1 MHIHHGIR
9 GDSADADE
17 RYVKALCRQL
27 GVRYLAFHENVEQYA
42 KEQGLT
48 LEEAKQRLSENG
60 FSCRT
65 VGSGAEVTDQ
75 TPVGGSIVP
84 GTAEII
90 LYLGEE
96 KPTKKCVVPKVIG
109 MTAEQANTALTNA
122 GLIMKVMG
130 DTSNNSGTIRVS
142 TQSVAEGGEVE
153 AGTVVSVQLTD
164 TAMVD

>member
-1 MHIHHGIR
+1 M
-9 GDSADADE
+9 
-17 RYVKALCRQL
+17 
-27 GVRYLAFHENVEQYA
+27 
-42 KEQGLT
+42 
-48 LEEAKQRLSENG
+48 
-60 FSCRT
+60 
-65 VGSGAEVTDQ
+65 GSGAEVTDQ

-130 DTSNNSGTIRVS
+130 DTSNNPVR
-142 TQSVAEGGEVE
+142 SV
-153 AGTVVSVQLTD
+153 
-164 TAMVD
+164 

>member
-1 MHIHHGIR
+1 MPNC
-9 GDSADADE
+9 
-17 RYVKALCRQL
+17 V
-27 GVRYLAFHENVEQYA
+27 
-42 KEQGLT
+42 GLT
-48 LEEAKQRLSENG
+48 LEEAKQRLRENG

-96 KPTKKCVVPKVIG
+96 KPTEKCVVPKVIG

-142 TQSVAEGGEVE
+142 TQSVAEGSEVE